1 MRKLH
6 ADSLETARSH
16 GNHYPHASL
25 VCRLVRILADRE
37 IAAVIVH
44 ARLSAIKGIKP
55 HEWIIRFAFGGTVC
69 VIAGLIAQRFGP
81 VIGGFFLAFPAIF
94 PASASLVEGHE
105 EQHKARAGF
114 DGTNRGRV
122 VAAIDAHGTAMG
134 CIGLAGFAFVF
145 WIWLPRTSP
154 FVVFTLATLV
164 WLTVSVGVW
173 LLRKK
178 HILRP

>member
-1 MRKLH
+1 M
-6 ADSLETARSH
+6 
-16 GNHYPHASL
+16 
-25 VCRLVRILADRE
+25 
-37 IAAVIVH
+37 IVQ
-44 ARLSAIKGIKP
+44 ARLSAIKGIKR
-55 HEWIIRFAFGGTVC
+55 HEWIIRFVFGGFVC

-94 PASASLVEGHE
+94 PASASLVEAHE

-122 VAAIDAHGTAMG
+122 VAAIDAVGAAMG

-145 WIWLPRTSP
+145 WIWLPRAALAQT
-154 FVVFTLATLV
+154 FVLATLV
-164 WLTVSVGVW
+164 WLTLSVGVW

-178 HILRP
+178 RVLHR